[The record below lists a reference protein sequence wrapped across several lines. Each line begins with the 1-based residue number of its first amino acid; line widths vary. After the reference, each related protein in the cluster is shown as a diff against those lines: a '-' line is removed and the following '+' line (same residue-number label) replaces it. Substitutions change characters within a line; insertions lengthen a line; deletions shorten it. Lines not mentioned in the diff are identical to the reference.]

1 MAATQRDEDED
12 QDHQWQLALDGIAG
26 LSQQYHGLVKMVQS
40 GFNSLG
46 TENDELR
53 QRLARLEAD
62 GALRAKMQLWL
73 LVTNAINGIGWLL
86 VAALLLYGIMRLFSV
101 VS

>member
-1 MAATQRDEDED
+1 MAATQHDETHAWD
-12 QDHQWQLALDGIAG
+12 LTLDGIAD

-62 GALRAKMQLWL
+62 GVLRAKMQLWL
-73 LVTNAINGIGWLL
+73 IAFSALNSIGWIV

-101 VS
+101 VA